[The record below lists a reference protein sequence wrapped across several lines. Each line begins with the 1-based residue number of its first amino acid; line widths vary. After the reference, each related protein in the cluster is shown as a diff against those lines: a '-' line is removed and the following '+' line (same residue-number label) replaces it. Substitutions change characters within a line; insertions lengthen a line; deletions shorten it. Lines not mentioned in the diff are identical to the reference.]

1 MFFVCCSLSVSSLCK
16 FYRCQAPS
24 LSVAQLCYQS
34 GAMKESHVLTFSG
47 QKYKEYSF
55 LAITRP

>member
-1 MFFVCCSLSVSSLCK
+1 MFFVLYHRRVSSISAK
-16 FYRCQAPS
+16 PP
-24 LSVAQLCYQS
+24 LSATQLYYES
-34 GAMKESHVLTFSG
+34 GAMKESHVLTFPE

>member
-1 MFFVCCSLSVSSLCK
+1 MFFVCCSLSVSSSCK
-16 FYRCQAPS
+16 FYQCQAS
-24 LSVAQLCYQS
+24 SICHAAVYES
-34 GAMKESHVLTFSG
+34 RAMKESHVLTFPE